1 MNDSS
6 EPRTTLLGATVTP
19 GAAARDALL
28 AGGFTMLTVWVAY
41 GTALAGVIGLAGG
54 GFLGATL
61 HLVPAV
67 ARKGDSA
74 LGRILIRTG
83 TGAIAGAG
91 VAGFPRWLLL
101 PKPAFLIGTA
111 RGQVYALCT
120 RIRPDTLTAH
130 PCLVVQMKVHGGPP
144 T

>member
-91 VAGFPRWLLL
+91 VAGFPRWLLPL
-101 PKPAFLIGTA
+101 TGEPAGSVA
-111 RGQVYALCT
+111 QGVALGAAVGCGWYLVWGLAET
-120 RIRPDTLTAH
+120 RLSDRH
-130 PCLVVQMKVHGGPP
+130 S
-144 T
+144 